1 MSFGIVKT
9 FEDKIAEYFGS
20 KYAVAVDCC
29 THGLELSL
37 RYTNADKIIVPKQ
50 TYLSVPM
57 LSDKLNIEREFI
69 DDEWEDYYYITN
81 NIVDAAVVWK
91 QDSYIP
97 STLMVL
103 SFQFKKHLNLGRGGA
118 ILTDDIDAWYT
129 LKGMSYDGREPESE
143 EPWANQDINTIGYH
157 YYMTPETAYTG
168 VQKLSN
174 VDFQNK
180 EVKKWSYRDYPVLTE
195 FNIFKNG

>member
-57 LSDKLNIEREFI
+57 LSDKLNRERDFI
-69 DDEWEDYYYITN
+69 NDEWEDYYYITN
-81 NIVDAAVVWK
+81 NIVDAAVLWK

-118 ILTDDIDAWYT
+118 ILTDNIDAWYT